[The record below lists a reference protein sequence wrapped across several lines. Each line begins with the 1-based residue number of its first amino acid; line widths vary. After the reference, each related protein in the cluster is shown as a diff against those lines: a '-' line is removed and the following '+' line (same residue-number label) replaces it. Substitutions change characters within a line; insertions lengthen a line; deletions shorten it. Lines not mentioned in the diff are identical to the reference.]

1 MAASTV
7 TVPQAPPATEPQA
20 WKLTTR
26 GVAARFGAYLL
37 LALVLVLPSFTT
49 DFARSCTLAAI
60 YALMAL
66 SLNIIIGYTGQ
77 LSLGHQGF
85 LGLGAI
91 VTANVCGASGLPAY
105 LGIGL
110 GILAATAMAVAL
122 GLVALRITGL
132 YLSLITLVF
141 GSAISSSLFAL
152 PSLTNN
158 NAGQQNNRAPYLQD
172 NGRWYLVCL
181 AVLLVVFFLDSRL
194 TRSKTGRA
202 LLAIKENERVA
213 EAFGI
218 GVTSYKLLAF
228 ALSGAVA
235 GLAGGLYAFYNQ
247 TFAQQDFQD
256 PNGFSLAL
264 LFVVMCVVGGLGNR
278 LGVVVAG
285 AFFALINDLLDGL
298 LTWHPVMSV
307 AQHVPVLSGYYGQNK
322 AALASLIGALLLLQ
336 TLLFNPGGIG
346 AQLRPFARWMAG
358 HKLELH
364 EAAETGP
371 AAVEGSSVRA

>member
-1 MAASTV
+1 MTAVALPSQ
-7 TVPQAPPATEPQA
+7 PEAMR
-20 WKLTTR
+20 LTAR
-26 GVAARFGAYLL
+26 GVLARGAAYA
-37 LALVLVLPSFTT
+37 ALGVLLVLPAGTT
-49 DFARSCTLAAI
+49 DFAKSCTLAAI

-66 SLNIIIGYTGQ
+66 SLNVIVGYTGQ

-91 VTANVCGASGLPAY
+91 VTANICGAQGLPTY
-105 LGIGL
+105 VGIGL
-110 GILAATAMAVAL
+110 GVLATTAMAVVL

-158 NAGQQNNRAPYLQD
+158 NSGQPNNRAPYLQD

-181 AVLLVVFFLDSRL
+181 AVLLVVFYLDSRL

-218 GVTSYKLLAF
+218 AVTSYKLLAF
-228 ALSGAVA
+228 AISGAVA

-247 TFAQQDFQD
+247 AFSQQDFQD

-285 AFFALINDLLDGL
+285 AFFALINDLLDAL
-298 LTWHPVMSV
+298 FTWHPFMSV
-307 AQHVPVLSGYYGQNK
+307 AKHIPVLDGYYGQNK

-336 TLLFNPGGIG
+336 TLIFNPGGIG
-346 AQLRPFARWMAG
+346 GQLRPFARWMTG
-358 HKLELH
+358 HPLELH